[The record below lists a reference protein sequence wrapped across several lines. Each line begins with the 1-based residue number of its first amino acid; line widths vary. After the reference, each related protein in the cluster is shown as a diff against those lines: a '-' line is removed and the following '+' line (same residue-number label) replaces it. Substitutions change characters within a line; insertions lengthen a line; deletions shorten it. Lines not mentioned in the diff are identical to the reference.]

1 MRNFLPDFYFIFLF
15 VCLFCVRGPCLWY
28 FLASVQFLSS
38 LFTAIIIT
46 FPPKLVLCSKSHQFY
61 LCSPKSQSHCFNV
74 LYDLYSEQ
82 HPLSLNP
89 PLERW
94 ETCHVDGKKK
104 KLLGKKTME
113 ESQRRDPSSRM
124 DRHAIDVT
132 WTEKS
137 NKSRFTSYIDR
148 ISDTNCNIGKV
159 CGSRRQLGRPWFR
172 QVVPEPHDLL
182 STVVTL
188 KRAGHAK

>member
-104 KLLGKKTME
+104 PFRKEDDGRVTEEGSLFQDGQTCDRCHMNGKEQQITVYKLHW
-113 ESQRRDPSSRM
+113 Q
-124 DRHAIDVT
+124 
-132 WTEKS
+132 
-137 NKSRFTSYIDR
+137 
-148 ISDTNCNIGKV
+148 NIWYK
-159 CGSRRQLGRPWFR
+159 L
-172 QVVPEPHDLL
+172 
-182 STVVTL
+182 
-188 KRAGHAK
+188 